1 MPHAVG
7 HGARGGIGHLVRFA
21 DDERVEREFAGIEQR
36 GGLFDLRLEK
46 GGALRGGEELDVEI
60 GGVNVPQGMMRSEN
74 RDSIVLRLKSF
85 GQWRYSVRSL
95 MDTASTSSNQVE
107 MVVSDKS
114 WLRRERTIFQMSA
127 TEFTEALLS
136 FFGINGYD
144 SRKFTPYIIPKNARE
159 RNTYSKY
166 KTLFFAVQKP

>member
-1 MPHAVG
+1 M
-7 HGARGGIGHLVRFA
+7 
-21 DDERVEREFAGIEQR
+21 
-36 GGLFDLRLEK
+36 
-46 GGALRGGEELDVEI
+46 
-60 GGVNVPQGMMRSEN
+60 
-74 RDSIVLRLKSF
+74 DSIVLRLKSF

-107 MVVSDKS
+107 MVVSDRS

-136 FFGINGYD
+136 FFGINGCD

-166 KTLFFAVQKP
+166 KTLFFTVQKP

>member
-1 MPHAVG
+1 M
-7 HGARGGIGHLVRFA
+7 
-21 DDERVEREFAGIEQR
+21 
-36 GGLFDLRLEK
+36 
-46 GGALRGGEELDVEI
+46 
-60 GGVNVPQGMMRSEN
+60 
-74 RDSIVLRLKSF
+74 DSIVLRLKSF

-95 MDTASTSSNQVE
+95 MDTASTSSNHVE

-136 FFGINGYD
+136 FFGINDCD